1 MQPETTT
8 TVIYMAPRQTTI
20 AENPNRLQEA
30 AACYKHAADAVHS
43 SRLSPSAAG
52 TGACRVRYPQHWA
65 PFALMAASAVPHAPF
80 SIALHSMIGVSER
93 TRDVLRT
100 LDVFFILTC
109 GGEGCML
116 TECQW

>member
-1 MQPETTT
+1 M
-8 TVIYMAPRQTTI
+8 
-20 AENPNRLQEA
+20 LQA
-30 AACYKHAADAVHS
+30 MHTAQS

-52 TGACRVRYPQHWA
+52 AGGCRVQYPQHWA

-93 TRDVLRT
+93 TRDTLRT

-109 GGEGCML
+109 GGEVCEIAL
-116 TECQW
+116 HIPWN